1 MKKNKFDLP
10 SEIEKIIKKF
20 NLNEN
25 WNKDITQDIELFK
38 SGKFNKKSYKRVNL
52 KELDFVT
59 IDGED
64 AKDFDDAVY
73 CEKSENNWKLFVAIA
88 DVAHYV
94 EENSNI
100 DKEAKKRGT
109 SVYFPNYVIPIKF
122 LRRNGRVAS
131 TVISQLGQL
140 CTHNIV
146 RTHST
151 LRYA

>member
-10 SEIEKIIKKF
+10 LEIEKIIKKF

-100 DKEAKKRGT
+100 DKEARIAAKE
-109 SVYFPNYVIPIKF
+109 Y
-122 LRRNGRVAS
+122 
-131 TVISQLGQL
+131 ISL
-140 CTHNIV
+140 TW
-146 RTHST
+146 
-151 LRYA
+151 

>member
-10 SEIEKIIKKF
+10 SEIEKIITKF

-25 WNKDITQDIELFK
+25 WNTDIIQDTKLFEDN
-38 SGKFNKKSYKRVNL
+38 KFNKESHKRVNL

-100 DKEAKKRGT
+100 DKEVMYIGQGHYFQIWEPTAAIERQKKSRQRL
-109 SVYFPNYVIPIKF
+109 IEK
-122 LRRNGRVAS
+122 RK
-131 TVISQLGQL
+131 
-140 CTHNIV
+140 
-146 RTHST
+146 T
-151 LRYA
+151 LSSILTKSSE